1 MFIPKLLKRHDVP
14 EKDKKHLQMLKEQ
27 RKWNRYTMRHSSITK
42 LARDPNIND
51 YVLRQHCGWSKRS
64 EMVEIYTHELK
75 GDSLEHVMMAYGI
88 NLKDKNKKQNERMQ
102 QEMVGP
108 HCPFCKMVNVP
119 DTQFCSSCHKP
130 LSLVSMNKIMEEPEA
145 MKKQKEASEKSQQR
159 MMEFMKM
166 VETKLAQVDKQLQAQ
181 NSEMREALS

>member
-1 MFIPKLLKRHDVP
+1 MIV
-14 EKDKKHLQMLKEQ
+14 
-27 RKWNRYTMRHSSITK
+27 
-42 LARDPNIND
+42 
-51 YVLRQHCGWSKRS
+51 
-64 EMVEIYTHELK
+64 
-75 GDSLEHVMMAYGI
+75 EHVMMAYGI

-108 HCPFCKMVNVP
+108 HCPFCKTVNVP

-130 LSLVSMNKIMEEPEA
+130 LSLVSMNKIMEELEA